1 MMRLAR
7 RGFTLIE
14 LIVVIVVIGIIA
26 AIAIAKFVSVKEAA
40 YVASMKSDLRNFALY
55 EQFYAAD
62 NGGDYFS
69 GNGIAQGFKP
79 TTDVTVTATNDPGPP
94 PNWQATAI
102 HTKTPKTCTIGVVDP
117 TAWSIACS

>member
-1 MMRLAR
+1 MRLAR

-55 EQFYAAD
+55 EQFYATD
-62 NGGDYFS
+62 NGGSYFS
-69 GNGIAQGFKP
+69 GNGVSEGFKP
-79 TTDVTVTATNDPGPP
+79 TTDVTVLATDDPGPP
-94 PNWQATAI
+94 PNWQATAT
-102 HTKTPKTCTIGVVDP
+102 HAKTPKTCTIGVTSSSSWTIVCP
-117 TAWSIACS
+117 

>member
-1 MMRLAR
+1 MRIAR

-26 AIAIAKFVSVKEAA
+26 AIAIDKFVGVKEAA

-55 EQFYAAD
+55 EQFHAID
-62 NGGDYFS
+62 NDGNYFA

-79 TTDVTVTATNDPGPP
+79 TVDVTVTATTDPGPP
-94 PNWQATAI
+94 PNWQAIAI
-102 HTKTPKTCTIGVVDP
+102 HAKTPKTCTIGVSDP
-117 TAWSIACS
+117 STGTIVCP